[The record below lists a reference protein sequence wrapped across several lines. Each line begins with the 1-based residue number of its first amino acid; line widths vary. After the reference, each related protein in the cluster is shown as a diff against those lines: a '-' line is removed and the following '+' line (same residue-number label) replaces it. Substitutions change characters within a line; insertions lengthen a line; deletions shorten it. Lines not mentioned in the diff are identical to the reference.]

1 MAIRSEV
8 ADTKIRE
15 CEFVGQ
21 ARGPSGGPVVK
32 IRDAIAAA
40 GSSNTDATA
49 IVGGG
54 FTRVTAGDGTKGVI
68 LPDVENGT
76 IVYIK
81 NNAAAILKLYP
92 HAGAAINALTATT
105 GAISLAAN
113 VDAILIKETAT
124 QWWTLPLLPS

>member
-1 MAIRSEV
+1 MTRSNV
-8 ADTKIRE
+8 DDARIQNPDLRGTP
-15 CEFVGQ
+15 
-21 ARGPSGGPVVK
+21 RGPTGGLLCTVQTAV
-32 IRDAIAAA
+32 AAA

-68 LPDVENGT
+68 LPDVPNGT
-76 IVYIK
+76 ICIIK

-113 VDAILIKETAT
+113 VDAVLIKETAT

>member
-1 MAIRSEV
+1 MRSDVEQAIV
-8 ADTKIRE
+8 RE
-15 CEFVGQ
+15 PQFVGQ
-21 ARGPSGGPVVK
+21 ARGMSGGPVFK
-32 IRDAIAAA
+32 IQTAIAAA

-76 IVYIK
+76 IVIVK
-81 NNAAAILKLYP
+81 NGAAAILKLYP

>member
-1 MAIRSEV
+1 MGIRSEV
-8 ADTKIRE
+8 EQAIIRE
-15 CEFVGQ
+15 PQFVGQ
-21 ARGPSGGPVVK
+21 ARGMSGGPVFK
-32 IRDAIAAA
+32 IQTSVAAA

-54 FTRVTAGDGTKGVI
+54 FTRVTAGDGTKGAI
-68 LPDVENGT
+68 LPDVEDGT
-76 IVYIK
+76 ICIIK

-92 HAGAAINALTATT
+92 HSGAAINALTATT

>member
-1 MAIRSEV
+1 MGIRSEV
-8 ADTKIRE
+8 VDTKLRNV
-15 CEFVGQ
+15 EFVGQ
-21 ARGPSGGPVVK
+21 PRGPSGGPVIK
-32 IRDAIAAA
+32 IQDAIAAA
-40 GSSNTDATA
+40 GSSNSDATA

-54 FTRVTAGDGTKGVI
+54 FTRVTGGDGTKGAI

-76 IVYIK
+76 IVIVK
-81 NNAAAILKLYP
+81 NNAGAILKLYP

-113 VDAILIKETAT
+113 VDAILLKETAT